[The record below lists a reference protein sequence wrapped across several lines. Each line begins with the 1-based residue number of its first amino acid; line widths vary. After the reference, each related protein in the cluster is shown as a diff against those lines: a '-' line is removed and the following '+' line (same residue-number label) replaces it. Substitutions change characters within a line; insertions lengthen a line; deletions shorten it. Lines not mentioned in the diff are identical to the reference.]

1 MEIGDDTME
10 FVTLNNGVEM
20 PMIGFGTDVANDA
33 LSYGEVMDAAVQAG
47 YRLFDTAAMYGNQS
61 ELGDFLVGSGLKR
74 DDYFL
79 TSKVA
84 QKEQGYEN
92 TLQAFK
98 NTTAALQ
105 TDHLDLYLV
114 HWPKFDPFFE
124 TWRAL
129 EHLYKEGYVRAIGV
143 SNFEAHHLDRLLT
156 KATVM
161 PAVDQIETHPYFNQ
175 HVLHGYLEELGIQH
189 QAWSPLGRGAVLQDP
204 VLAGIAE
211 RYGVSIAQVILR
223 WQIQHNVAVIP
234 KSGNPARMAQNLALD
249 FQLTTTDMARIDAL
263 QRGERIMGA
272 PDQNYTED
280 LW

>member
-1 MEIGDDTME
+1 ME
-10 FVTLNNGVEM
+10 FVTLNNGVKM
-20 PMIGFGTDVANDA
+20 PMVGFGTDAANA
-33 LSYGEVMDAAVQAG
+33 ELTYNEVMAAATEAG
-47 YRLFDTAAMYGNQS
+47 YRMFDTAAMYGNQD
-61 ELGDFLVGSGLKR
+61 ELGAYLVNSGLDR
-74 DDYFL
+74 SDYFL

-84 QKEQGYEN
+84 QLEQGYEN

-98 NTTAALQ
+98 RTTAALQ
-105 TDHLDLYLV
+105 TDYLDLYLV

-156 KATVM
+156 QATVV

-175 HVLHGYLEELGIQH
+175 HVLHNYLTGLGIQH
-189 QAWSPLGRGAVLQDP
+189 QAWSPLGRGAVLQDET
-204 VLAGIAE
+204 LQGIAT
-211 RYGVSIAQVILR
+211 RYGVSVAQVILR
-223 WQIQHNVAVIP
+223 WHIQHNVAVIP
-234 KSGNPARMAQNLALD
+234 KSGNPARMAQNIDLQ
-249 FQLTTTDMARIDAL
+249 FQLTPTDMARIDAL

>member
-1 MEIGDDTME
+1 VET
-10 FVTLNNGVEM
+10 TLNNGVVM
-20 PMIGFGTDVANDA
+20 PMVGFGTDLANSELTYEQVLDEA
-33 LSYGEVMDAAVQAG
+33 IQAG
-47 YRLFDTAAMYGNQS
+47 YRLFDSAASYGNQAD
-61 ELGDFLVGSGLKR
+61 LGAYLKR
-74 DDYFL
+74 APIDRSSLFL

-84 QKEQGYEN
+84 QTEQGYEQ
-92 TLQAFK
+92 TLAAFK
-98 NTTAALQ
+98 QTTAELQ
-105 TDHLDLYLV
+105 TDYLDLYLV
-114 HWPKFDPFFE
+114 HWPKFNPFFE

-156 KATVM
+156 QATVV

-175 HVLHGYLEELGIQH
+175 HTLHGYLDALGIQH

-204 VLAGIAE
+204 QLMMLAE
-211 RYGVSIAQVILR
+211 KYGVSIAQIILR
-223 WQIQHNVAVIP
+223 WHIQRGVAVIP
-234 KSGNPARMAQNLALD
+234 KSGNPERMRQNLALN
-249 FQLTTTDMARIDAL
+249 FVLTPVDMRLIDSL